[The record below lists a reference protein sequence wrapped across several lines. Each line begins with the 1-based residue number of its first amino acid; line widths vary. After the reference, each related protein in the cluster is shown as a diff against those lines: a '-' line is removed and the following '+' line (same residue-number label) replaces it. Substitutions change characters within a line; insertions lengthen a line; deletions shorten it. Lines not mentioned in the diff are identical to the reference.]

1 MEFNIKSHLAAAQDS
16 MEKVLLHLE
25 VELSKVR
32 AGKASIGLLDGIHVD
47 YYGVHTP
54 LSQVAN
60 LSTPD
65 AKTIMIKPWEKSI
78 LPIIDKAIH
87 AANIGLT
94 PQSDGEVIRL
104 NLPALTEERRKQLVK
119 TVHQFAEHSKV
130 GIRNVRRDANEL
142 LKQMKKAKLEEDA
155 EKDAEDQVQKL
166 TNSYIEKV
174 DKHIQAKEKEIM
186 TV

>member
-1 MEFNIKSHLAAAQDS
+1 MEFNIKNHLASAQDN
-16 MEKVLLHLE
+16 MEKVLHHLE
-25 VELSKVR
+25 IELSKVR

-47 YYGVHTP
+47 YYGVRTP

-78 LPIIDKAIH
+78 LPLIEKAIQ

-94 PQSDGEVIRL
+94 PQGDGEVIRL

-166 TNSYIEKV
+166 TNTYIEKV